1 MITDKEYP
9 ATHSMS
15 TSWYIVDK
23 DGNVGVMLTDDNGPA
38 TLDYA
43 DTALHDMII
52 NADAERK
59 RVRLDYSEEQIL
71 EFLSPCDEVTD
82 CVIPPDFV
90 VKIRTS
96 EKERFLELMEN
107 PDIRIEACISEK
119 HGYYMIEADD
129 YDSGKAPTFSQ
140 IQKEGIVVATFRL
153 QPFWARV
160 DRSENGEAIVK
171 KDFASCPF
179 YVYGSDYS
187 AEHRQV
193 RICEP
198 RNPVRVGQ
206 MDDGLL
212 SEVVKVPLRFSE
224 SQALQIAE
232 FMPFRKNWSELQSC
246 RFNYHYMELNDGSWG
261 YILDNVDD
269 GQPMPRMF
277 QICGYNDMETC
288 GFSACP
294 FVKDVTLYVS
304 IMDDY
309 QWESETTAGERT
321 DSFAARKSLID
332 YGINL
337 IEPYLI
343 IISDGILDL
352 VSEFYPM
359 QDGGIV
365 VGGRSYP
372 VIAESAIMENERRI
386 RDIRRLPYRG
396 KSLPKVI
403 RRADLKD

>member
-1 MITDKEYP
+1 
-9 ATHSMS
+9 
-15 TSWYIVDK
+15 
-23 DGNVGVMLTDDNGPA
+23 
-38 TLDYA
+38 
-43 DTALHDMII
+43 
-52 NADAERK
+52 
-59 RVRLDYSEEQIL
+59 
-71 EFLSPCDEVTD
+71 
-82 CVIPPDFV
+82 
-90 VKIRTS
+90 
-96 EKERFLELMEN
+96 
-107 PDIRIEACISEK
+107 
-119 HGYYMIEADD
+119 
-129 YDSGKAPTFSQ
+129 
-140 IQKEGIVVATFRL
+140 
-153 QPFWARV
+153 
-160 DRSENGEAIVK
+160 
-171 KDFASCPF
+171 
-179 YVYGSDYS
+179 
-187 AEHRQV
+187 
-193 RICEP
+193 
-198 RNPVRVGQ
+198 

-224 SQALQIAE
+224 SPALQIAE

-288 GFSACP
+288 SFSACP